1 MNQRSNTHVPT
12 GMTPEP
18 MTAGEK
24 RKKMTA
30 GRVAIFLIAFF
41 AAVSFAVYI
50 ILMIYGSAASAN

>member
-1 MNQRSNTHVPT
+1 MNQRTDMQVPT
-12 GMTPEP
+12 GVTPEP
-18 MTAGEK
+18 MTPGEK

-41 AAVSFAVYI
+41 AVVSFAVYF